1 MSTHFKTPLRRRK
14 LGCLAILLAVP
25 LIYYGLH
32 IALRTPPLTPTQ
44 IIAHRGGPKDTPEN
58 TLAAFQHAVRQGVDW
73 LEFDV
78 QMTQD
83 GVLVIIHDETV
94 DRTTNGTGAVRD
106 LTFTQIRA
114 LDAGKGEKVPTFKE
128 VVELA
133 KANGVK
139 ILPETKSAHLYP
151 GIEEKMLQVLDEA
164 GYLDQTIIQ
173 SFEAD
178 SLNTLHRLNP
188 KAKLC
193 ALSGLGQLNVSAPPG
208 EAQFVC
214 PMAEMVLLNPGIIR
228 QAHGEGRQ
236 VFIWF
241 WLFDNPFLFNAMRF
255 LGAEGL
261 MSDDPIALLEAV
273 TRR

>member
-1 MSTHFKTPLRRRK
+1 MSPHFKTPLRRRK
-14 LGCLAILLAVP
+14 LGCLAVLLAVP

-32 IALRTPPLTPTQ
+32 VALRTPPLTPTQ
-44 IIAHRGGPKDTPEN
+44 IIAHRGGPRYAPEN
-58 TLAAFQHAVRQGVDW
+58 TLAAFQHAVTQGVDW

-106 LTFTQIRA
+106 LTFAQIHA

-133 KANGVK
+133 RANGVK
-139 ILPETKSAHLYP
+139 ILPETKSARLYP
-151 GIEEKMLQVLDEA
+151 GIEENMLQVLDEA

-193 ALSGLGQLNVSAPPG
+193 ALYGLGRFNVSAPPG

-214 PMAEMVLLNPGIIR
+214 PMAEMVLLNPAIIR
-228 QAHGEGRQ
+228 QAHGAGRQ

-241 WLFDNPFLFNAMRF
+241 GLLETPFLFNVMRF
-255 LGAEGL
+255 LGADGL
-261 MSDDPIALLEAV
+261 MSDDPIALWEAV

>member
-1 MSTHFKTPLRRRK
+1 MSTHSKTPLRRRT
-14 LGCLAILLAVP
+14 LGCLATLLAVP

-32 IALRTPPLTPTQ
+32 VALRTQPLTPTQ
-44 IIAHRGGPKDTPEN
+44 IIAHRGGPKYTPEN
-58 TLAAFQHAVRQGVDW
+58 TLAAFQNAVAQGVDW

-78 QMTQD
+78 QMTKD

-106 LTFTQIRA
+106 LTFAQIRA
-114 LDAGKGEKVPTFKE
+114 LDAGNGEKVPTFKE

-151 GIEEKMLQVLDEA
+151 GIEENMLQVLDEA
-164 GYLDQTIIQ
+164 DYLDQTIIQ

-178 SLNTLHRLNP
+178 SLDTLHRLNP
-188 KAKLC
+188 NAKLC
-193 ALSGLGQLNVSAPPG
+193 ALYGLGQFSVSAPPG
-208 EAQFVC
+208 DAQFVC

-241 WLFDNPFLFNAMRF
+241 GLLENPFLFNVMRF

-261 MSDDPIALLEAV
+261 MSNDPIALREAV
-273 TRR
+273 TPR

>member
-1 MSTHFKTPLRRRK
+1 M
-14 LGCLAILLAVP
+14 
-25 LIYYGLH
+25 
-32 IALRTPPLTPTQ
+32 
-44 IIAHRGGPKDTPEN
+44 IAHRGGPKYAPEN
-58 TLAAFQHAVRQGVDW
+58 TLTAFQNAVAQAVDW

-94 DRTTNGTGAVRD
+94 DRTTDGIGAVRD
-106 LTFTQIRA
+106 LTFAHIRT
-114 LDAGKGEKVPTFKE
+114 LDAGNGEKVPTFKE

-133 KANGVK
+133 KANGLK

-151 GIEEKMLQVLDEA
+151 GIEENMLQVLEEA
-164 GYLDQTIIQ
+164 DYLDQTIIQ

-178 SLNTLHRLNP
+178 SLDTLHRLNP
-188 KAKLC
+188 NAKLC
-193 ALSGLGQLNVSAPPG
+193 ALYGLGQFSVSAPPG
-208 EAQFVC
+208 DAQFVC

-241 WLFDNPFLFNAMRF
+241 GLLENPFLFKVMRF

-261 MSDDPIALLEAV
+261 MSNDPIALREAV
-273 TRR
+273 TPR